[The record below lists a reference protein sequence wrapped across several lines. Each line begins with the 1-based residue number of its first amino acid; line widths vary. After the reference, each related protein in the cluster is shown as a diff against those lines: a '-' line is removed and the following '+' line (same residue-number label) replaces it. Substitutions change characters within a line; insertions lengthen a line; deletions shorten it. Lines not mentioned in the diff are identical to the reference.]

1 MTLESQYEKYLKEN
15 PKSKITFDKWMTDV
29 LSVTLLKALKLDE
42 KHTRKD

>member
-42 KHTRKD
+42 KYTRKD